1 MDISVVIATFQRPKE
16 LAETLASVLSQHSVS
31 IEIVVVDDSP
41 EGSAQEVVNNAQDP
55 RVRYL
60 RNPEPTGGFPSIV
73 RNLGWPLAEG
83 ALVHFLDDDDLVP
96 EGHYAAVKAAFSQH
110 RNVGVMFGRVAPFGN
125 PPEDQMRA
133 ERCFARDAARGAAFC
148 QHFGPKWAF
157 TARMI
162 FAMGSSSLMHG
173 PKLSEQQVQQLRNGY
188 RRMQAKYRAEH
199 GAIDRLAPRRFL
211 GLSLHGQDGPA
222 DQFPATGE
230 NRMMHSQFG
239 KLRDPL

>member
-16 LAETLASVLSQHSVS
+16 LAETLASVLKQRGVS

-60 RNPEPTGGFPSIV
+60 RNPKPTGGFPSIV

-162 FAMGSSSLMHG
+162 FASTLLVCGAA
-173 PKLSEQQVQQLRNGY
+173 VI
-188 RRMQAKYRAEH
+188 RRECVSRLGGFDPRIQAGR
-199 GAIDRLAPRRFL
+199 GR
-211 GLSLHGQDGPA
+211 
-222 DQFPATGE
+222 
-230 NRMMHSQFG
+230 
-239 KLRDPL
+239 